1 MNLTDDAVLVTTGD
15 DSPVGYNNDEIMHRL
30 SRLMIYLIKRQL

>member
-1 MNLTDDAVLVTTGD
+1 MNLTDDAAQFYD
-15 DSPVGYNNDEIMHRL
+15 RCDAPVINSDVILHRL